1 VSTCVLRCYDQNM
14 NRRSLKALWQQPLVR
29 AALIHVGLLGTGWLI
44 AMMIARALGL
54 SVSLLGILLGYA
66 VINIMLTGWLLRR
79 RVQSEPEIDVTAEA
93 LAEFAEEPLGIVMR
107 DAKDRLA
114 KARKRVGRQAAMYQ
128 PLDKLVRLTRKI
140 ERRLALEP
148 DLRGEFS
155 RTLTDDLPLIAD
167 TAEQYVDLAGQD
179 LTAVQNTKMIVAEG
193 VLREAGDRLET
204 LSKSEGRMDAPVIG
218 LIRMDTNAEV
228 LAERLSAD
236 TDAATRRATAARVS
250 HALRQAAKTS
260 EIETFSSA
268 AGQID
273 KMAGTDDVEFAGFL
287 RDHAAEILAKAEA
300 VAEGESGAVEPLQAV
315 LSETNLE
322 IATLVQVA
330 E

>member
-1 VSTCVLRCYDQNM
+1 MDRH
-14 NRRSLKALWQQPLVR
+14 SLKSLWRQPLVR
-29 AALIHVGLLGTGWLI
+29 AALIHIGLLGTGWLV
-44 AMMIARALGL
+44 ASMIARTLGL

-66 VINIMLTGWLLRR
+66 VVNVVLTGWLLRR
-79 RVQSEPEIDVTAEA
+79 RATPEPPETDATAEA
-93 LAEFAEEPLGIVMR
+93 LAEFGDEPLGAVIG
-107 DAKDRLA
+107 DAKGRLA

-148 DLRGEFS
+148 EFRGTFA
-155 RTLTDDLPLIAD
+155 RTLSDDLPLIAD

-179 LTAVQNTKMIVAEG
+179 LPDDQNARMIVVEG

-204 LSKSEGRMDAPVIG
+204 LSKSEGRMDTPVIG

-250 HALRQAAKTS
+250 HALKQAARS
-260 EIETFSSA
+260 VDE
-268 AGQID
+268 G
-273 KMAGTDDVEFAGFL
+273 FAGDL
-287 RDHAAEILAKAEA
+287 RIAADKIDALSGGDGGALVKDSPSLIAAAEGVVIELSPEREA
-300 VAEGESGAVEPLQAV
+300 QLRKQIQAY
-315 LSETNLE
+315 L
-322 IATLVQVA
+322 
-330 E
+330 